1 MTETHTGYL
10 DVALEAAVAGE
21 GEGLVA
27 EGLADPLLGLVSH
40 DVLLRTYH

>member
-1 MTETHTGYL
+1 VTETRTGYL
-10 DVALEAAVAGE
+10 EVALEAAVAGE

-40 DVLLRTYH
+40 VVSLRTYH